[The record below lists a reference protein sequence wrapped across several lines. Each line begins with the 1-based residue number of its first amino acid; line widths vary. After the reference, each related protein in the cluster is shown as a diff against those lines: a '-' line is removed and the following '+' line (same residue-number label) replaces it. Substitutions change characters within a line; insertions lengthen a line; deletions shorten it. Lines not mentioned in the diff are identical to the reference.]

1 MRKLKELWTV
11 VMILTA
17 AAMPAI
23 ADTLV
28 LTDGTRVS
36 GYFEGGTARV
46 VKFRGADGT
55 IKDYDILKV
64 QQVLFE
70 SAPVPVSLPA
80 ATTPAPAT
88 APAPTPGPTVAVPSA
103 SSSSS
108 SSGSVSSSTSS
119 ATASNTTPESET
131 PVLRPPLERIPVQ
144 PTSSTAANTGY
155 TVPTGTK
162 VIIQLVDPINSE
174 TSKAGSTFV
183 AILDEPL
190 LINGAEVAPRG
201 ADIRGRITTANDAGR
216 VAGAAELGLELT
228 QLYIN
233 GIPYAMSTSEYSEA
247 GQSRTGQTVKRAGVG
262 AGVGAIIGAIAGG
275 GKGAA
280 IGAGV
285 GAGAGTAS
293 QVLTKGEKLNIPAET
308 KLEFTLRSPLVIAAR

>member
-1 MRKLKELWTV
+1 MKKLGQLMV
-11 VMILTA
+11 AVAILTFA
-17 AAMPAI
+17 AVPAF

-28 LTDGTRVS
+28 LTDGTRIQ

-46 VKFRGADGT
+46 VKFRGNDGAV
-55 IKDYDILKV
+55 KDYDILKV

-70 SAPVPVSLPA
+70 SAPVPPSAPA
-80 ATTPAPAT
+80 AAAAAPAAPATSTASTNSPAPA
-88 APAPTPGPTVAVPSA
+88 A

-108 SSGSVSSSTSS
+108 SSSSTTPQLRPASERPP
-119 ATASNTTPESET
+119 AQPTAS
-131 PVLRPPLERIPVQ
+131 I
-144 PTSSTAANTGY
+144 AANTGY

-162 VIIQLVDPINSE
+162 VIIQLVDSINSE
-174 TSKAGSTFV
+174 TSQAGSAFV
-183 AILDEPL
+183 AILDEPVL
-190 LINGAEVAPRG
+190 LDGIEVAPRG
-201 ADIRGRITTANDAGR
+201 ADVRGRITTANDAGR
-216 VAGAAELGLELT
+216 VAGKAELGLELT
-228 QLYIN
+228 QIYLN
-233 GIPYAMSTSEYSEA
+233 GIPYALSTSEYSEA
-247 GQSRTGQTVKRAGVG
+247 GKSRTGQTVQRAGIG

-308 KLEFTLRSPLVIAAR
+308 KLEFTLRSPLVVAAR